1 MKKKI
6 ARKWSAALRS
16 GKYKQTKTKLRADG
30 EFCAVGVLYE
40 LYRKEKKIPSKKFW
54 DQFYTEDQFYKENTL
69 FKKLQKWAGLRTDD
83 FAWDLY
89 RRFIVVENDRG
100 ADFNLLADMI
110 DDNFDKL

>member
-54 DQFYTEDQFYKENTL
+54 DQFYKEDTW
-69 FKKLQKWAGLRTDD
+69 FKDLRKWAGLRTDD

-100 ADFNLLADMI
+100 ADFELLANMI